1 MIRSVVLGAT
11 VFASI
16 FLFVAFCR
24 WEINPAEWG
33 GHART
38 ITAVLGGVF
47 SSFAVVIDRELHPY
61 G

>member
-1 MIRSVVLGAT
+1 MIRSAVVGLT

-16 FLFVAFCR
+16 FLLVAFSR

-38 ITAVLGGVF
+38 ITAVVGGVF
-47 SSFAVVIDRELHPY
+47 SFFAVVIDRELHPY

>member
-1 MIRSVVLGAT
+1 MIRSAVVGLT
-11 VFASI
+11 VFVSI
-16 FLFVAFCR
+16 FLLVAFCR

-38 ITAVLGGVF
+38 MTAVLGGVF
-47 SSFAVVIDRELHPY
+47 AFFAMAIHRELQRY